1 MSSTRLASLDKIVE
15 EAVARKDFPGAVLV
29 VAHKGRTV
37 YRKAFGVSQLVPEPR
52 PLTPD
57 MIFDLASVTKPV
69 ATATSIMLLVERGD
83 IRLWDR
89 VQLYVPEFTTWYG
102 EKGIA
107 GEEARLYNLL
117 THTSGLP
124 PYTDAKEAAKKI
136 GDPCTTADLVKLI
149 AEIPKEL
156 PVGKEF
162 VYSCLNYITLAH
174 IVHKVSGKPLDEFA
188 AENIFKP
195 LGMTRTFYRPP
206 ADLIDQCVPTEVVDG
221 SRSAASSTIRWPVF
235 RAASP
240 ATPGCSRRP
249 TTWPSSPRCCSAGAN
264 MNGVRILSPLT
275 VERMTEI
282 YPQVGGSGRGLGWD
296 IDTDYATVRGDLF
309 GLRSYGHSGYTGT
322 SIWIDPE
329 TQTAVVLLT
338 NRVHPDDKGDII
350 ALRSKVANVV
360 GGGDP
365 VQIKP
370 LTPARPH
377 VIVRPGLS
385 GMQVQIEREIYIRA
399 SRSHAVLSEAIQ
411 TFKGY
416 LEQHVA
422 SSAPEYYRA
431 RNLLKEGKAFYDQTI
446 QDAKKL
452 LGPIPIY
459 AAKDFEGW
467 RVPDPPREQDRRPGP
482 DARGAA
488 QRARER
494 RSPQDH
500 HDPGGHRSPTF
511 WPTSRPRN
519 RARGSWPTSRS
530 AWPSTGWPASSPRVR
545 SSRRRPSAN
554 SRACLSEPGHF
565 FASAFSRQ

>member
-1 MSSTRLASLDKIVE
+1 MLKFVRSIPLIAVALSAAGMALCATLPAVRPETVGMSSQRLAALDVIVKA
-15 EAVARKDFPGAVLV
+15 AVDRKDFPGAVLV
-29 VAHKGRTV
+29 VAHKGKTV
-37 YRKAFGVSQLVPEPR
+37 YRKAFGLSQLVPEAR

-57 MIFDLASVTKPV
+57 MLFDLASVTKPV

-89 VQLYVPEFTTWYG
+89 VRVYVPEFLTWYG

-107 GEEARLYNLL
+107 GGEARLYNLL

-174 IVHKVSGKPLDEFA
+174 IVHEVSGKPLDEFA

-206 ADLIDQCVPTEVVDG
+206 ADIIDRCVPTEVVDG
-221 SRSAASSTIRWPVF
+221 KPLRGIVHDPLARLQGGVSGNAGLFSTADDLAVF
-235 RAASP
+235 AQMLLGR
-240 ATPGCSRRP
+240 GEH
-249 TTWPSSPRCCSAGAN
+249 
-264 MNGVRILSPLT
+264 NGVRILSPLA

-282 YPQVGGSGRGLGWD
+282 YPQVGRSGRGLGWD

-309 GLRSYGHSGYTGT
+309 GPRSYGHSGYTGT

-360 GGGDP
+360 AAA
-365 VQIKP
+365 I
-370 LTPARPH
+370 
-377 VIVRPGLS
+377 LS
-385 GMQVQIEREIYIRA
+385 
-399 SRSHAVLSEAIQ
+399 
-411 TFKGY
+411 K
-416 LEQHVA
+416 
-422 SSAPEYYRA
+422 
-431 RNLLKEGKAFYDQTI
+431 
-446 QDAKKL
+446 
-452 LGPIPIY
+452 
-459 AAKDFEGW
+459 
-467 RVPDPPREQDRRPGP
+467 
-482 DARGAA
+482 
-488 QRARER
+488 
-494 RSPQDH
+494 
-500 HDPGGHRSPTF
+500 
-511 WPTSRPRN
+511 
-519 RARGSWPTSRS
+519 
-530 AWPSTGWPASSPRVR
+530 
-545 SSRRRPSAN
+545 
-554 SRACLSEPGHF
+554 
-565 FASAFSRQ
+565 